1 MPFRHGAHHGI
12 SFVFSILLSVLLT
25 ELIRPLLPG
34 VLVLFDT
41 ASKFIVQLTKARIDY
56 KVVSVLLVAFIVT
69 VIYGIVYGLRELRR
83 PS

>member
-34 VLVLFDT
+34 VLVLFDA
-41 ASKFIVQLTKARIDY
+41 ASKFIIKLTKTQIDY

-69 VIYGIVYGLRELRR
+69 VIYGIVYGLRERR
-83 PS
+83 RSS